1 MAEHDPRIDL
11 PHQQASLG
19 RRTLDMVCPGAD
31 ARKEQY
37 SQTRKHPH
45 AQWMR
50 TEYASEAI
58 PDIPLPECERSA
70 ARGDGDQRGPAHRRR
85 EDYDRHERRAP
96 AEQVRRHAPQ
106 QDARTQAL
114 QRAPRSQCPFGEPVS
129 GDTNCGAYEYGGDE
143 PRIRARVE
151 KRAGYFEQSVVGLRE
166 PIDLAYADPC
176 LVDAQQAQ

>member
-1 MAEHDPRIDL
+1 
-11 PHQQASLG
+11 
-19 RRTLDMVCPGAD
+19 MVRPGAD

-37 SQTRKHPH
+37 GQPRKHPH

-50 TEYASEAI
+50 TGYASEAI
-58 PDIPLPECERSA
+58 PDIPLPECERPA

-106 QDARTQAL
+106 QDARTQAP

-129 GDTNCGAYEYGGDE
+129 GDTSRGAYEYGGDE
-143 PRIRARVE
+143 PRIGARVE
-151 KRAGYFEQSVVGLRE
+151 KRAGYFEQSVVRLRE
-166 PIDLAYADPC
+166 SVDLAYADPC